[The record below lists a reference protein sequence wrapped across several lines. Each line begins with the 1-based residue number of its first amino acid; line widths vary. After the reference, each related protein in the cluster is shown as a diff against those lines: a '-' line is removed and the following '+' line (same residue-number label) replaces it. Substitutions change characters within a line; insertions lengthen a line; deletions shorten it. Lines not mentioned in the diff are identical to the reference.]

1 MVLSCN
7 NGKQIMIT
15 NMITTSSTHF
25 FFFFFDDNV
34 MKHLI
39 YITNPYLNSQDGNS
53 QIMTQ
58 RNIQR
63 RIERPAKHVKA
74 MN

>member
-1 MVLSCN
+1 
-7 NGKQIMIT
+7 
-15 NMITTSSTHF
+15 
-25 FFFFFDDNV
+25 

-58 RNIQR
+58 RNTYKGGLKDLPNMSKLWMSLKPLALAQNSNNIKKD
-63 RIERPAKHVKA
+63 RPKHL
-74 MN
+74 

>member
-7 NGKQIMIT
+7 NAKQIMIT
-15 NMITTSSTHF
+15 NMITTSSTIF

-34 MKHLI
+34 MKHLT

-58 RNIQR
+58 RNTYKGGLKDL
-63 RIERPAKHVKA
+63 PNMSKL
-74 MN
+74 

>member
-1 MVLSCN
+1 
-7 NGKQIMIT
+7 
-15 NMITTSSTHF
+15 
-25 FFFFFDDNV
+25 

-63 RIERPAKHVKA
+63 QIERPAKHVKA